1 VCPIVLRVLDCK
13 RLAAE
18 AVDVRDVFDRK
29 PC

>member
-1 VCPIVLRVLDCK
+1 MCPVVLRVLDCK

-18 AVDVRDVFDRK
+18 AVEVRDLFDGE